1 MARADF
7 AICNLSSPWAAMI
20 DGSSRNLEVKTAKLL
35 FSLLAI
41 ARKAKK
47 VEQLGIKKVRW
58 ARICERLEHDL
69 PSSRTI
75 LFPTV
80 QNLLHLLPLKAVLG
94 AT

>member
-20 DGSSRNLEVKTAKLL
+20 DGSSRYLEVKTAKLL
-35 FSLLAI
+35 FRLLAI
-41 ARKAKK
+41 ARQAKK

-69 PSSRTI
+69 PSSGTI

-94 AT
+94 ST